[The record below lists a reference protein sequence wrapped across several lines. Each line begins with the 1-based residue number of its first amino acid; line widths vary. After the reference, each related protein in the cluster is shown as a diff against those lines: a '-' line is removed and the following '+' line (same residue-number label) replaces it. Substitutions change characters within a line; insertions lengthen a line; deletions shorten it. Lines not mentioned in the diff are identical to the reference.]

1 VGFFTGQ
8 GIALEAVFAHPSPG
22 GEDRRILTR
31 LVQMIDAT
39 PPGATIHATVF
50 RLTDETVRDAL
61 LAARDRGT
69 SVHVLANGRGA
80 ADSVGASL
88 SMPPPE
94 GLGEAHRW
102 AGRPFDPTGEWS
114 AYGAIASG
122 PESDLHTKLVLF
134 SATTAPD
141 GQPRRSVSWWS
152 STNLSRGSGTLK
164 SNNAIAVYDDP
175 VLFDGFRTRLWESMW
190 DGRHVPGNDFY
201 NGSRGRGWFVGS
213 PPSRTKVFCSPEQG
227 TDLWVGRLA
236 SVVVDDG
243 TVVDLA
249 HARFTDA
256 RAPVAQELARI
267 AAQGGRVRVLVGPH
281 PDFLGQEVRRILDEA
296 GVPLLRADIHD
307 KLALV
312 HSRHAL
318 SRRPRKLVLSGSHNL
333 NYDANY
339 RNDEILVKTFHDEL
353 YDDMRDNHFARIWAA
368 GRPVTD
374 EPVEVDADFS
384 GPTPQPPAMA
394 PITMNGS
401 LPLITSSGSGSSG
414 DSWEMSSSQA

>member
-1 VGFFTGQ
+1 VGFFTGG
-8 GIALEAVFAHPSPG
+8 GIAVEAVFAQPLLG
-22 GEDRRILTR
+22 REDRTILTR

-39 PPGATIHATVF
+39 PPGATIQATVF
-50 RLTDETVRDAL
+50 RLTDEAVRDAL

-80 ADSVGASL
+80 ADPVGASL
-88 SMPPPE
+88 SRPPPE
-94 GLGEAHRW
+94 GLGDAHRW
-102 AGRPFDPTGEWS
+102 AGGPFDPTGEWS
-114 AYGAIASG
+114 AYGAIANTPG
-122 PESDLHTKLVLF
+122 SDLHTKLVLF
-134 SATTAPD
+134 SATTGPD
-141 GQPRRSVSWWS
+141 GQPRQNVSWWS

-164 SNNAIAVYDDP
+164 SNNAVAVYDDP
-175 VLFDGFRTRLWESMW
+175 VLYDGFRTRLWTPMW
-190 DGRHVPGNDFY
+190 EGRHVPQNDFY
-201 NGSRGRGWFVGS
+201 NGSRGRGFFLGS

-243 TVVDLA
+243 TEVDVA

-256 RAPVAQELARI
+256 RAPVARELARI

-281 PDFLGQEVRRILDEA
+281 PDFLGLEVRRILDQA

-318 SRRPRKLVLSGSHNL
+318 SRRRRKLVLSGSHNL

-353 YDDMRDNHFARIWAA
+353 YDDMRDHHFARIWTA

-374 EPVEVDADFS
+374 DLVDAAEVPD
-384 GPTPQPPAMA
+384 PQPPAMA

-401 LPLITSSGSGSSG
+401 LPLTMSSGSGSSG
-414 DSWEMSSSQA
+414 ASWEMSSSQA

>member
-8 GIALEAVFAHPSPG
+8 GIAFEAVFAQPQPG
-22 GEDRRILTR
+22 FEDRAILTR

-50 RLTDETVRDAL
+50 RLTDEAVRDAL

-80 ADSVGASL
+80 ADAVGASL
-88 SMPPPE
+88 SRPPPD
-94 GLGEAHRW
+94 GLGDAHRW
-102 AGRPFDPTGEWS
+102 AGRPFDPTGGCS

-134 SATTAPD
+134 SATTGPD
-141 GQPRRSVSWWS
+141 ERPRRNVSWWS

-164 SNNAIAVYDDP
+164 SNNAVAVYDDP
-175 VLFDGFRTRLWESMW
+175 VLFEGFRTRLWTSMW
-190 DGRHVPGNDFY
+190 DGRHVPRNDFY
-201 NGSRGRGWFVGS
+201 NGSRGRGSFLGS

-227 TDLWVGRLA
+227 TDLWVSRLA

-243 TVVDLA
+243 TAVDVA

-256 RAPVAQELARI
+256 RVGVALELARI
-267 AAQGGRVRVLVGPH
+267 AAQGGHVRVLVGPH
-281 PDFLGQEVRRILDEA
+281 PDFLGREVRGILDAA
-296 GVPLLRADIHD
+296 GIPLRRADTHD

-374 EPVEVDADFS
+374 EPVGGVADLADR
-384 GPTPQPPAMA
+384 GPQPPAMA

-401 LPLITSSGSGSSG
+401 LPLTTSSGSGSSG
-414 DSWEMSSSQA
+414 DSWETSSSQA

>member
-1 VGFFTGQ
+1 VGFFTGE
-8 GIALEAVFAHPSPG
+8 GVAFEAVFAHPAPG
-22 GEDRRILTR
+22 GEDRAILTR

-39 PPGATIHATVF
+39 PAGATIHATVF
-50 RLTDETVRDAL
+50 RLTDEAVRDAL
-61 LAARDRGT
+61 LAARGRGT

-80 ADSVGASL
+80 ADSVGATL
-88 SMPPPE
+88 SRPPPE
-94 GLGEAHRW
+94 GLGDAHRW

-134 SATTAPD
+134 SATTDPD
-141 GQPRRSVSWWS
+141 ARRRRSVSWWS

-164 SNNAIAVYDDP
+164 SNNAVAVYDDP
-175 VLFDGFRTRLWESMW
+175 VLFEAFRTRLWAPMW
-190 DGRHVPGNDFY
+190 DGRHVPQNDFY
-201 NGSRGRGWFVGS
+201 NGNRSRGSFLGS

-236 SVVVDDG
+236 SVIADEGTAVD
-243 TVVDLA
+243 VA
-249 HARFTDA
+249 HARFPDA
-256 RAPVAQELARI
+256 RVPVARELARI

-281 PDFLGQEVRRILDEA
+281 PDFLGREVRRVLDEA

-307 KLALV
+307 KLVLV

-318 SRRPRKLVLSGSHNL
+318 SRRRRKLVLSGSHNL

-339 RNDEILVKTFHDEL
+339 RNDEILVKTFHDGL
-353 YDDMRDNHFARIWAA
+353 YDDMRDNHFARIWAT

-374 EPVEVDADFS
+374 AQADAAEAPDPCS
-384 GPTPQPPAMA
+384 QPPAMA

-401 LPLITSSGSGSSG
+401 LPITTSSGNGSSG
-414 DSWEMSSSQA
+414 ASWEMSSSQA

>member
-1 VGFFTGQ
+1 VGFFVGQ
-8 GIALEAVFAHPSPG
+8 DIAVESVFAHPEQG
-22 GEDRRILTR
+22 GEDRAILTR

-39 PPGATIHATVF
+39 PPGATIHATIF

-61 LAARDRGT
+61 LTARDRGT
-69 SVHVLANGRGA
+69 AVHVLANGRGA
-80 ADSVGASL
+80 ADAVGASL
-88 SMPPPE
+88 SRPPPD
-94 GLGEAHRW
+94 GLGEGHRW

-134 SATTAPD
+134 SATTGPD
-141 GQPRRSVSWWS
+141 ERPCRNVSWWS

-175 VLFDGFRTRLWESMW
+175 VLFDGFRTRLWGPMW
-190 DGRHVPGNDFY
+190 EGRHVPRNDFY
-201 NGSRGRGWFVGS
+201 NGSRGRGSFLGS

-236 SVVVDDG
+236 SVVVDEG
-243 TVVDLA
+243 TAVDVA

-256 RAPVAQELARI
+256 RVPVARELARI
-267 AAQGGRVRVLVGPH
+267 AAQGGRVRVLIGPH
-281 PDFLGQEVRRILDEA
+281 PDFLGREVRRILDEA

-318 SRRPRKLVLSGSHNL
+318 SRRRRKLVLSGSHNL

-353 YDDMRDNHFARIWAA
+353 YDDMRDNHFACIWAT
-368 GRPVTD
+368 GKPLTD
-374 EPVEVDADFS
+374 EPADAVQVPDAGS
-384 GPTPQPPAMA
+384 QPPAMA

-401 LPLITSSGSGSSG
+401 LPLTTSSGSGSSG
-414 DSWEMSSSQA
+414 ASWEMSSSQA